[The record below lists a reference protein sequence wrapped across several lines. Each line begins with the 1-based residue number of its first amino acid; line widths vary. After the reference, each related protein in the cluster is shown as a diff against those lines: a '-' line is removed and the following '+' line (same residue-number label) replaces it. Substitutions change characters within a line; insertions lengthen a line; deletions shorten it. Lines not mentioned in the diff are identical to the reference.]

1 MLRRLRRGLQ
11 SLLPLLLYKQR
22 QKEKIIFV
30 KFSASHRLRLGA
42 EKNEY
47 KIGVLMD
54 LVICGI
60 SAAAYVIAT
69 DYLKKKLIKL
79 TKVKNND

>member
-1 MLRRLRRGLQ
+1 
-11 SLLPLLLYKQR
+11 
-22 QKEKIIFV
+22 
-30 KFSASHRLRLGA
+30 
-42 EKNEY
+42 
-47 KIGVLMD
+47 MD